1 MLGIPC
7 RGIREKNSEISA
19 CQTGQGTGGDLGCRL
34 LDRLRYF
41 FQQCVTSLKPLLLVE
56 FLEVVY
62 LNKEN
67 DPFDVGFTAFEMGVD
82 LNSEVTAITKT
93 GQRVTIRIL
102 SQPFSDA
109 DLLFKHLFHLIR
121 HTVHGLYN
129 TSELLG
135 SRKLL
140 LNLIL
145 LPAEGVCLAFN
156 SVQGFEK
163 NP

>member
-41 FQQCVTSLKPLLLVE
+41 FEQCVTSLKPLLLVE
-56 FLEVVY
+56 LLEIVY

-67 DPFDVGFTAFEMGVD
+67 DPFDVGFTAFKMGVD
-82 LNSEVTAITKT
+82 LNSEVAAITQT
-93 GQRVTIRIL
+93 GQRVTISIL
-102 SQPFSDA
+102 PQPFSGA
-109 DLLFKHLFHLIR
+109 DLLFKHVFHLVR